1 MSWLL
6 AAIALGVFPSAAV
19 GELKPADISGQGESG
34 SSPRIVSDGAGD
46 IVAIWREVD
55 GDTSAIRAAFRPA
68 GESWRPAQRIS
79 IPALA
84 TESPRVAMDKA
95 GNAVA
100 VWQRSSGHDSVVQAA
115 IRPAGGV
122 WSEPEDLSGP
132 GKVAFNA
139 DVAAKA
145 GKMTAVWNVLRER
158 RTVVESSSRMV
169 AGPWA
174 PAQTISA
181 PVGNTSAAVVAVDDQ
196 GTAVASW
203 RWSDGAF
210 LVVQAAVRS
219 KDGVW
224 SAPEVLSGP
233 GRSASLPRVAMDASG
248 DAVVAWLRNN
258 GSWTAAQVAYRTAA
272 GDWEAIHNLSE
283 RGGNAR
289 QLDLAM
295 NSRGDAVITWIQ
307 SQLRASA
314 NLWSSL
320 RPAGSRSW
328 SRVLVSAA
336 WYGLDARIAL
346 DEQGNATAVWA
357 GSNTISASFK
367 PVGEPWQDDY
377 LLSGYEF
384 STAQPAVTT
393 QRPENATAAWVRS
406 GETDDYVQA
415 VSYDI
420 TTYKE
425 EADEEETD
433 EEEEEEEEEEEDE
446 EEAEE
451 QEEPTTEGQTYR
463 GTSESD
469 TFVGTPG
476 NDIFYGYGGSDLIDG
491 RGGRDIVYGG
501 PGRDLIKGGTG
512 SDRLFGGFG
521 RDRIVGGSGSD
532 ALRGGPG
539 ADVLRGNNGRDVLHG
554 AVGRE
559 SIDGGEGRDVVHGGP
574 GADRIAGGIGADR
587 LFGGLG
593 RDRIIGG
600 PGRDVLRGGPGA
612 DVLRGNGGRD
622 VLRGAAGREVMDGGE
637 GRDVVYG
644 GPGADRI
651 AGGIGADRLFGGF
664 GRDRIRGGR
673 GDDRLTGG
681 RGQDSLNGGSGND
694 AFRARDRRPDTVF
707 GGTGLDFYSLDR
719 WLDRAR
725 SIESR
730 L

>member
-79 IPALA
+79 TPALA

-132 GKVAFNA
+132 GEVAFNA

-219 KDGVW
+219 KDRVW

-272 GDWEAIHNLSE
+272 GDWEPTHNLSE

-307 SQLRASA
+307 SQLRAGW

-320 RPAGSRSW
+320 RPAGSRRW
-328 SRVLVSAA
+328 SRVPVNAT
-336 WYGLDARIAL
+336 WYGLDARVAL
-346 DEQGNATAVWA
+346 DDQGNATAVWA

-377 LLSGYEF
+377 LLSGYDF

-420 TTYKE
+420 NTYKE
-425 EADEEETD
+425 EADEEAD
-433 EEEEEEEEEEEDE
+433 EEEEEEDE
-446 EEAEE
+446 
-451 QEEPTTEGQTYR
+451 EEPTTEGQTYR
-463 GTSESD
+463 GTSGSE
-469 TFVGTPG
+469 TLVGTPG
-476 NDIFYGYGGSDLIDG
+476 NDIFYGYGGTDSIDG

-501 PGRDLIKGGTG
+501 PGRDLIKGGMG
-512 SDRLFGGFG
+512 S
-521 RDRIVGGSGSD
+521 
-532 ALRGGPG
+532 
-539 ADVLRGNNGRDVLHG
+539 
-554 AVGRE
+554 
-559 SIDGGEGRDVVHGGP
+559 
-574 GADRIAGGIGADR
+574 DR

-600 PGRDVLRGGPGA
+600 SGRDVLRGGPGA

-681 RGQDSLNGGSGND
+681 RGQDWLNGGSGND
-694 AFRARDRRPDTVF
+694 AFRARDRRPDTVV

>member
-34 SSPRIVSDGAGD
+34 STPRIVSDGAGD
-46 IVAIWREVD
+46 VVAIWREVD

-68 GESWRPAQRIS
+68 GESWRSAQRIS
-79 IPALA
+79 TPALA

-115 IRPAGGV
+115 IRPAGGA
-122 WSEPEDLSGP
+122 WSRPEDLSGP
-132 GKVAFNA
+132 GEVAFNA

-145 GKMTAVWNVLRER
+145 GQMTAVWTVLRER

-169 AGPWA
+169 AGSWA
-174 PAQTISA
+174 PVQTISP
-181 PVGNTSAAVVAVDDQ
+181 PVGNTSAAVVAVDDH
-196 GTAVASW
+196 GAAVASW

-248 DAVVAWLRNN
+248 DAVVTWLRNN
-258 GSWTAAQVAYRTAA
+258 GSWTAAQVASRTAA

-295 NSRGDAVITWIQ
+295 NSRGDVVVTWIQ
-307 SQLRASA
+307 SQLRAGA
-314 NLWSSL
+314 NLWSSF
-320 RPAGSRSW
+320 RPAGSRRW
-328 SRVLVSAA
+328 SRVPVNAT
-336 WYGLDARIAL
+336 WYGLDARVAL
-346 DEQGNATAVWA
+346 DEQGNATGVWA

-367 PVGEPWQDDY
+367 PVGEAWQDDY
-377 LLSGYEF
+377 LLSGYDF

-393 QRPENATAAWVRS
+393 HRPENATAIWVRS

-420 TTYKE
+420 NTYKE
-425 EADEEETD
+425 ERDED
-433 EEEEEEEEEEEDE
+433 VPDEEEDE
-446 EEAEE
+446 EDEE
-451 QEEPTTEGQTYR
+451 DEEPTVAGQTFR
-463 GTSESD
+463 GTPGPD
-469 TFVGTPG
+469 TLVGTPG
-476 NDIFYGYGGSDLIDG
+476 NDIFYGYRGSDSIDG

-501 PGRDLIKGGTG
+501 PGRDSIMGGTG
-512 SDRLFGGFG
+512 SDRLFGGNG
-521 RDRIVGGSGSD
+521 DDRIV
-532 ALRGGPG
+532 
-539 ADVLRGNNGRDVLHG
+539 
-554 AVGRE
+554 
-559 SIDGGEGRDVVHGGP
+559 
-574 GADRIAGGIGADR
+574 
-587 LFGGLG
+587 
-593 RDRIIGG
+593 GG
-600 PGRDVLRGGPGA
+600 PGRDVLRGGPGS
-612 DVLRGNGGRD
+612 DVLRSNS
-622 VLRGAAGREVMDGGE
+622 

-644 GPGADRI
+644 GSGGDRI
-651 AGGIGADRLFGGF
+651 GGGIGADRLFGGF

-673 GDDRLTGG
+673 GDDVLIGG
-681 RGQDSLNGGSGND
+681 RGKDSLSGDSGND
-694 AFRARDRRPDTVF
+694 AFRARDRRADTVF